1 MVRKRDRAPSGLRHL
16 DVVLATLRL
25 RPPIFLQDAA
35 GHLDRRFDPGACAR
49 CLEVIPNG
57 LRLARPVV
65 SESIAKRYSRLARE
79 SSVDRRVDV
88 ALRTLDVLFS
98 DLFLLL
104 LLPVALVIAAL
115 VLATSGRPLFYRGE
129 RVGLG
134 GRVFTMRKF
143 RTLRRGAEERLGPYL
158 GPELVARTRAETTR
172 VGGWL
177 RAAQLDELPQ
187 LWNVLRGDMSLV
199 GPPGMD
205 RRPLGAPLPAH
216 ARGHRLAGPPP
227 VTTPLTANPPGRGR
241 GRRGTSRRR

>member
-1 MVRKRDRAPSGLRHL
+1 
-16 DVVLATLRL
+16 
-25 RPPIFLQDAA
+25 
-35 GHLDRRFDPGACAR
+35 
-49 CLEVIPNG
+49 
-57 LRLARPVV
+57 V

-199 GPPGMD
+199 GPRPIRPRFFEELALDLPAYWQRLVVRARPGMD

-216 ARGHRLAGPPP
+216 SHGHRLAGPPP